1 MYKREKKPVL
11 AAVLF
16 LAAALLLGGCTVR
29 TVPLEAPPVGEPAV
43 SEAEPAVTETL
54 YTVRFVADG
63 ETIGEEQLPAGAFP
77 TLPTLPE
84 GDAAFLGWLDG
95 SGNAAAPETIAV
107 AGDVTYTAAFAP
119 ALHHDRTFITAESG
133 IFRPDEAMTRQ
144 EAAEMLFALM
154 AEPPAIP
161 AELPTEPAFDE
172 GKVPK
177 GALSLR
183 EEDEAAAE
191 NKTPEAAGAVVEY
204 NEELQ
209 SAADHIEASTPRQ
222 AEAYGHLAALCQAGY
237 MTPYEDGSLRPREFL
252 DRAGFEQLLR
262 SFFPA
267 ETLSAAMETEE
278 GDPLTRLQI
287 ARIMNTLLDRE
298 PAVAADTF
306 YADIPAGDARLS
318 DIRAA
323 CENGEKR
330 EPGYL
335 ILSNGALYWIGEDGY
350 ILRDTDVGRMHFGPD
365 GRHTSGSEE
374 LDVMVREI
382 VANVV
387 DPAAEHE
394 EQLRS
399 VYNYVRDNFVYL
411 RRNYYAVGE
420 KGWELEEATYFLD
433 THYGNCYTFA
443 AGMWALARGVGYD
456 ANAISGLTGE
466 QNAQHG
472 WIDIEMEDGV
482 RYFFDVELEYAALR
496 DGATLYPMFKL
507 PWSGATVNW
516 NYTYN
521 WTVEGF
527 PIY

>member
-1 MYKREKKPVL
+1 MSNIYNI
-11 AAVLF
+11 
-16 LAAALLLGGCTVR
+16 
-29 TVPLEAPPVGEPAV
+29 
-43 SEAEPAVTETL
+43 L
-54 YTVRFVADG
+54 YT
-63 ETIGEEQLPAGAFP
+63 
-77 TLPTLPE
+77 
-84 GDAAFLGWLDG
+84 
-95 SGNAAAPETIAV
+95 
-107 AGDVTYTAAFAP
+107 
-119 ALHHDRTFITAESG
+119 
-133 IFRPDEAMTRQ
+133 
-144 EAAEMLFALM
+144 
-154 AEPPAIP
+154 
-161 AELPTEPAFDE
+161 
-172 GKVPK
+172 
-177 GALSLR
+177 
-183 EEDEAAAE
+183 
-191 NKTPEAAGAVVEY
+191 
-204 NEELQ
+204 
-209 SAADHIEASTPRQ
+209 AADHIEASTPQQ
-222 AEAYGHLAALCQAGY
+222 AEAYGHLAALCEGGFMA
-237 MTPYEDGSLRPREFL
+237 PYEDGSLRPDEFL
-252 DRAGFEQLLR
+252 DRAGFEQLLK

-267 ETLSAAMETEE
+267 ETLASAMAAEE

-287 ARIMNTLLDRE
+287 ARIMNTLLHRE
-298 PAVAADTF
+298 AADVTDAF
-306 YADIPAGDARLS
+306 YADIPAGDERLA

-350 ILRDTDVGRMHFGPD
+350 ILRDTDVGRMHFGSD

-411 RRNYYAVGE
+411 RRNYYAMGE
-420 KGWELEEATYFLD
+420 KGWEIEEATYFLD

-456 ANAISGLTGE
+456 ANAIAGFTGE
-466 QNAQHG
+466 KNAQHG
-472 WIDIEMEDGV
+472 WIDIELEDGV

-516 NYTYN
+516 NYKYN

>member
-1 MYKREKKPVL
+1 MYAGEKKRYTI
-11 AAVLF
+11 AALLF
-16 LAAALLLGGCTVR
+16 AAALLLGACSIR
-29 TVPLEAPPVGEPAV
+29 TVPAPSAVAAPA
-43 SEAEPAVTETL
+43 EAEATPVPEVL
-54 YTVRFVADG
+54 YTVRFAAEE
-63 ETIGEEQLPAGAFP
+63 ETLGEEQLPAGVYP
-77 TLPTLPE
+77 TLPTVPE
-84 GDAAFLGWLDG
+84 GDAAFLGWLDE
-95 SGNAAAPETIAV
+95 SGNTVAPETIAV

-133 IFRPDEAMTRQ
+133 LFRPDEAMTRQ

-154 AEPPAIP
+154 VEPPAIP
-161 AELPTEPAFDE
+161 EELPTEPAFDE
-172 GKVPK
+172 GRVPK

-183 EEDEAAAE
+183 TEEEAANASGSGAE
-191 NKTPEAAGAVVEY
+191 MEY
-204 NEELQ
+204 NAELQ
-209 SAADHIEASTPRQ
+209 AAADHIVASTPVQ
-222 AEAYGHLAALCQAGY
+222 QEAYGHLAALCEGGLMSA
-237 MTPYEDGSLRPREFL
+237 YEDGSLRPDEFL
-252 DRAGFEQLLR
+252 DRAGFEQLLK

-267 ETLSAAMETEE
+267 ETLAAAMAAEE

-287 ARIMNTLLDRE
+287 ARIMNTLLHRE
-298 PAVAADTF
+298 PADTADAF
-306 YADIPAGDARLS
+306 YADVPAGDERLA

-456 ANAISGLTGE
+456 ANAIAGFTGE

-472 WIDIEMEDGV
+472 WIDIELEDGV

-516 NYTYN
+516 NYKYN

>member
-1 MYKREKKPVL
+1 MFSVKKKFIL
-11 AAVLF
+11 M
-16 LAAALLLGGCTVR
+16 AALLLVAALLMGACSIR
-29 TVPLEAPPVGEPAV
+29 TVPLPTESGVVVTEATAPPEQ
-43 SEAEPAVTETL
+43 L
-54 YTVRFVADG
+54 YTVRFLADG
-63 ETIGEEQLPAGAFP
+63 AEVSSQALSAGAFP
-77 TLPTLPE
+77 ALPELSE
-84 GDAAFLGWLDG
+84 GDAAFLGWLDE
-95 SGNAAAPETIAV
+95 SGNAVSPETVAV
-107 AGDVTYTAAFAP
+107 TGDVSYTASFAP
-119 ALHHDRTFITAESG
+119 ALHHDRTFMTAESG
-133 IFRPDEAMTRQ
+133 LFRPDEPMTRQ

-154 AEPPAIP
+154 VEPPAIP
-161 AELPTEPAFDE
+161 EELPTEPAFDAD
-172 GKVPK
+172 KVPN

-183 EEDEAAAE
+183 TEEEAAA
-191 NKTPEAAGAVVEY
+191 ASGSGAEMEY

-209 SAADHIEASTPRQ
+209 AAADHIVASTPQQ
-222 AEAYGHLAALCQAGY
+222 AEAYGHLAALCEGGY
-237 MTPYEDGSLRPREFL
+237 MNAFEDGSLRPAEKL
-252 DRAGFEQLLR
+252 DRAGFEQLMR
-262 SFFPA
+262 GFFPA
-267 ETLSAAMETEE
+267 ETLQSAMDAEP
-278 GDPLTRLQI
+278 GDPLTRIQV
-287 ARIMNTLLDRE
+287 ARIMNSLLHRE
-298 PAVAADTF
+298 AGDTAEAF
-306 YADIPAGDARLS
+306 YADIPTDDERLG

-350 ILRDTDVGRMHFGPD
+350 ILRDTDVGRMHFGAD

-420 KGWELEEATYFLD
+420 KGWEMEEATYFLD

-472 WIDIEMEDGV
+472 WIDIELEDGV

-496 DGATLYPMFKL
+496 DGATNYPMFKL

-516 NYTYN
+516 NYTFN
-521 WTVEGF
+521 WTVEEF

>member
-1 MYKREKKPVL
+1 MYARERKL
-11 AAVLF
+11 SLMAVL
-16 LAAALLLGGCTVR
+16 LCMAALLLGACSIR
-29 TVPLEAPPVGEPAV
+29 TVPAESAAVPAETV
-43 SEAEPAVTETL
+43 PTAEPEVL
-54 YTVRFVADG
+54 YTVRFVAG
-63 ETIGEEQLPAGAFP
+63 EETLSEEQLSEGAFP
-77 TLPTLPE
+77 TVPEVPE
-84 GDAAFLGWLDG
+84 GDAAFLGWLDE
-95 SGNAAAPETIAV
+95 SGNGAEPATVAV
-107 AGDVTYTAAFAP
+107 SGSVTYTASFAP

-133 IFRPDEAMTRQ
+133 LFRPDEAMTRQ

-154 AEPPAIP
+154 EEPPAIP
-161 AELPTEPAFDE
+161 EELPVEPAFDE
-172 GKVPK
+172 GRVPRD
-177 GALSLR
+177 ALSR
-183 EEDEAAAE
+183 RAEKEAAETA
-191 NKTPEAAGAVVEY
+191 KPIEAAGAVVAY

-209 SAADHIEASTPRQ
+209 AAADHIEASTPAQ
-222 AEAYGHLAALCQAGY
+222 KEAYGHLAALCEAGL
-237 MTPYEDGSLRPREFL
+237 MSAYEDGSLRPDEFL

-267 ETLSAAMETEE
+267 DTLADAMAAEE
-278 GDPLTRLQI
+278 GDPLSRIQI
-287 ARIMNTLLDRE
+287 ARIMNTLLPRE
-298 PAVAADTF
+298 AADISDAF
-306 YADIPAGDARLS
+306 YADVPAGDERLA

-350 ILRDTDVGRMHFGPD
+350 ILRDTDVGRMHFGSD
-365 GRHTSGSEE
+365 GRHTSGSDE

-387 DPAAEHE
+387 DPAAAHE

-411 RRNYYAVGE
+411 RRNYYAMGE
-420 KGWELEEATYFLD
+420 KGWEIEEATYFLD

-456 ANAISGLTGE
+456 ANAIAGFTGE
-466 QNAQHG
+466 KNAQHG
-472 WIDIEMEDGV
+472 WIDIELEDGV

-496 DGATLYPMFKL
+496 DGATNYPMFKL

-516 NYTYN
+516 NYKYN

>member
-1 MYKREKKPVL
+1 MRKSKKKFIL
-11 AAVLF
+11 MAALL
-16 LAAALLLGGCTVR
+16 LAAALLLGACSFR
-29 TVPLEAPPVGEPAV
+29 TVPIPESG
-43 SEAEPAVTETL
+43 AEPTGAEPTPLTDTL
-54 YTVRFVADG
+54 YTVRFVV
-63 ETIGEEQLPAGAFP
+63 GEETLSEELLPEGASP
-77 TLPTLPE
+77 TLPTIPE
-84 GDAAFLGWLDG
+84 GDAAFLGWLDENG
-95 SGNAAAPETIAV
+95 NAVEPETLPVSGNV
-107 AGDVTYTAAFAP
+107 SYTASFAP
-119 ALHHDRTFITAESG
+119 ALYHDRSFMTAESG
-133 IFRPDEAMTRQ
+133 LFRPDEAMTRQ

-154 AEPPAIP
+154 EEPPAIP
-161 AELPTEPAFDE
+161 EELPEEPAFDVD
-172 GKVPK
+172 KVPK
-177 GALSLR
+177 DALSR
-183 EEDEAAAE
+183 RSEEEAAQASGSGAE
-191 NKTPEAAGAVVEY
+191 MEY

-209 SAADHIEASTPRQ
+209 AAADHIEASTPQQ
-222 AEAYGHLAALCQAGY
+222 AEAYGHLAALCEAGL
-237 MTPYEDGSLRPREFL
+237 MSAYEDGSLRPDEFL
-252 DRAGFEQLLR
+252 DRAGFEQLLQG
-262 SFFPA
+262 FFPA
-267 ETLSAAMETEE
+267 ETLSAAMETES
-278 GDPLTRLQI
+278 GDPLSRLQI
-287 ARIMNTLLDRE
+287 ARIMNTLLHRE
-298 PAVAADTF
+298 AVDSADAF
-306 YADIPAGDARLS
+306 YADIPAGDERLG

-387 DPAAEHE
+387 DPAAQHE

-420 KGWELEEATYFLD
+420 KGWEIEEATYFLD

-472 WIDIEMEDGV
+472 WIDIELEDGV

-496 DGATLYPMFKL
+496 DGATNYPMFKL

>member
-1 MYKREKKPVL
+1 M
-11 AAVLF
+11 AVLLF
-16 LAAALLLGGCTVR
+16 AAALLLGACSFR
-29 TVPLEAPPVGEPAV
+29 TVPIAAEETV
-43 SEAEPAVTETL
+43 EAEPTALPEVL
-54 YTVRFVADG
+54 YTVAFMAAE
-63 ETIGEEQLPAGAFP
+63 ETLSQEQLPEGAYP
-77 TLPTLPE
+77 TLPQIPE
-84 GDAAFLGWLDG
+84 GDAAFLGWLDE
-95 SGNAAAPETIAV
+95 SGNAVEPETLPVSAN
-107 AGDVTYTAAFAP
+107 VTYTASFAP
-119 ALHHDRTFITAESG
+119 ALYHDRTFMSAESG
-133 IFRPDEAMTRQ
+133 LFRPDEAMTRQ

-154 AEPPAIP
+154 EEPPAIP
-161 AELPTEPAFDE
+161 EELPVEPAFDE
-172 GKVPK
+172 GRVPK

-183 EEDEAAAE
+183 EEEKAAE
-191 NKTPEAAGAVVEY
+191 ANKTPEAAKAVVEY
-204 NEELQ
+204 NAELQ
-209 SAADHIEASTPRQ
+209 AAADHIEASTPQQ
-222 AEAYGHLAALCQAGY
+222 AEAYGHLAALCEAGL
-237 MTPYEDGSLRPREFL
+237 MNAYEDGSLRPDEFL
-252 DRAGFEQLLR
+252 DRESFEQLLR
-262 SFFPA
+262 GFFPA
-267 ETLSAAMETEE
+267 ETLAAAMDAES
-278 GDPLTRLQI
+278 GDPLSRIQI
-287 ARIMNTLLDRE
+287 ARIMNTLLQRE
-298 PAVAADTF
+298 AGDTGDAF
-306 YADIPAGDARLS
+306 YADIPAGDERLG

-323 CENGEKR
+323 CENGQKR

-387 DPAAEHE
+387 DPAAQHE

-399 VYNYVRDNFVYL
+399 VYNYVRDHFVYL
-411 RRNYYAVGE
+411 RRNYYTVGE
-420 KGWELEEATYFLD
+420 KGWEIEEATYFLD

-466 QNAQHG
+466 KNAQHG
-472 WIDIEMEDGV
+472 WIDIELEDGV

-516 NYTYN
+516 NYTFN